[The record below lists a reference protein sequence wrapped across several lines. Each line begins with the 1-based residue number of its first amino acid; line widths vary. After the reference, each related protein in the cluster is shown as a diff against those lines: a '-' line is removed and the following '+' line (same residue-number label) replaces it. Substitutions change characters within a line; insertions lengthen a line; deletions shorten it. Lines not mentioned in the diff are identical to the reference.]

1 MKSNKE
7 KYIKFTDR
15 NDEIKIIHDELSAL
29 LHDHLYFKV
38 LSFYG
43 IGGIGKSRFVEYAIN
58 SANISHQKLTYLKI
72 NLEIVKSDNI
82 LNAIFGLR
90 KQIPTTCPCFDYAI
104 LNFWNRYSPNELN
117 TDFSKTIFEQC
128 MTAFSEKTDLSKN
141 GINFLPLVS
150 SIITGIREAYLDSVF
165 YSEIENMSFF

>member
-15 NDEIKIIHDELSAL
+15 NDKIKIIHDELNAL
-29 LHDHLYFKV
+29 LYDHLYFKV

-43 IGGIGKSRFVEYAIN
+43 IGGIGKSRFVEYAID

-104 LNFWNRYSPNELN
+104 LNFLIY
-117 TDFSKTIFEQC
+117 
-128 MTAFSEKTDLSKN
+128 
-141 GINFLPLVS
+141 
-150 SIITGIREAYLDSVF
+150 
-165 YSEIENMSFF
+165 